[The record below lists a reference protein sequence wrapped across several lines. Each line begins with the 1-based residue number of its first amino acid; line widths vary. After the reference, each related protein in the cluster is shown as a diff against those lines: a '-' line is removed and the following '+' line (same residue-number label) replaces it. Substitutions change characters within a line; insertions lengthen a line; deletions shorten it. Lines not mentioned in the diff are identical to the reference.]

1 MAPAILTTLLFS
13 MTAVFATRAAMA
25 LGPVRANMWRLLVA
39 VGLLALYA
47 HGFGHGL
54 GGGQFLTF
62 FLAGMVGFGAGGWC
76 MFQAFPR
83 IGSTLSLLVVECS
96 AAVLTVILAW
106 VLLGELISFLQLFLI
121 VLVIGGLLIALAPF
135 KLPIVSRKALLAGMA
150 FAALAACG
158 QSVSWILTKLAFV
171 RLELAGTG
179 IDPLSAAYQRLIG
192 GASLGVLVFLLHW
205 ASSGKG
211 SDVGTASP
219 AYLPFPRIRPFVW
232 VTANA
237 LAGPVLGVS
246 CMLWAIREVNNPG
259 LVQAVVATAT
269 LFTVPLAKHMERR
282 IFRPHYFIGATASLA
297 GVAGLVLG
305 VQV

>member
-39 VGLLALYA
+39 VGLLAMYA
-47 HGFGHGL
+47 HGLGHGL

-62 FLAGMVGFGAGGWC
+62 FLAGIVGFGAGGWC

-96 AAVLTVILAW
+96 AAVLTVLLAW
-106 VLLGELISFLQLFLI
+106 VLLGERISFQQFLLV
-121 VLVIGGLLIALAPF
+121 VLVIGGLLVALAPF
-135 KLPIVSRKALLAGMA
+135 RLPVVSKNTLLSGMA

-158 QSVSWILTKLAFV
+158 QSVSWILTKLAFI

-192 GASLGVLVFLLHW
+192 GACLGVLVYLLHRV
-205 ASSGKG
+205 SSGKT
-211 SDVGTASP
+211 SDMGAVSS
-219 AYLPFPRIRPFVW
+219 AYLPFPRIPPFIW
-232 VTANA
+232 VIANA

-269 LFTVPLAKHMERR
+269 LFTVPLAKRMERR

-297 GVAGLVLG
+297 GVAGLVLQ
-305 VQV
+305 VQM